1 MRKGG
6 REDKTGAEEP
16 EPPRVFRKAPIRAA
30 ASADRLAR
38 LIAEK
43 RGFPTLTIARR
54 WRDIAGEA
62 LAAHTQ
68 PMSLTLPK
76 GASEGGTL
84 TLKADG
90 GAALLVQHHQRE
102 IIARANG
109 LLGPGVVAAI
119 KLVQGHVAQ
128 EVRAP
133 KPPAPRLSAA
143 EDAAV
148 TASVAGVGDEALR
161 DGLAR
166 LMRHAV
172 ADTKR
177 R

>member
-1 MRKGG
+1 MAKR
-6 REDKTGAEEP
+6 RDEDKGE
-16 EPPRVFRKAPIRAA
+16 EPPRVWRKGPFRAA
-30 ASADRLAR
+30 ASAERLAR

-43 RGFPTLTIARR
+43 RGFPTLTLARR
-54 WRDIAGEA
+54 WADIAGPA

-68 PMSLTLPK
+68 PMSLTAKP
-76 GASEGGTL
+76 GGGGTL

-102 IIARANG
+102 IMARANG
-109 LLGPGVVAAI
+109 VLGPGAVTAI
-119 KLVQGHVAQ
+119 KLVQGVI
-128 EVRAP
+128 ERVRFVP
-133 KPPAPRLSAA
+133 KPAPPRLTAA

-148 TASVAGVGDEALR
+148 EASVSAVGDEELR
-161 DGLAR
+161 KRLGS

-172 ADTKR
+172 ADSKR

>member
-1 MRKGG
+1 MAKARDDDKPEEEKPRVYRKG
-6 REDKTGAEEP
+6 P
-16 EPPRVFRKAPIRAA
+16 FRAA

-43 RGFPTLTIARR
+43 RGFPTLTLARR

-62 LAAHTQ
+62 LASHTQ
-68 PMSLTLPK
+68 PVSLTLPK
-76 GASEGGTL
+76 GATSGGTL

-102 IIARANG
+102 IIARVNG
-109 LLGPGVVAAI
+109 LLGPDTVATI
-119 KLVQGHVAQ
+119 RLVQGHVGAAKR
-128 EVRAP
+128 VP
-133 KPPAPRLSAA
+133 KPAPPRLTPA

-148 TASVAGVGDEALR
+148 AASVAKVGDDALR
-161 DGLAR
+161 ESLAQ
-166 LMRHAV
+166 LMRRAI

>member
-6 REDKTGAEEP
+6 REDKQGEET
-16 EPPRVFRKAPIRAA
+16 EAPRVFRKAPIRAA

-43 RGFPTLTIARR
+43 RGFPTLTLARR

-68 PMSLTLPK
+68 PVSLTLPK

-109 LLGPGVVAAI
+109 LLGAGAVATI
-119 KLVQGHVAQ
+119 RLVQGHVAQ

-133 KPPAPRLSAA
+133 KPAAPRLSAA

-148 TASVAGVGDEALR
+148 AASVAGVSDEELR
-161 DGLAR
+161 KRLAG

-172 ADTKR
+172 ADSR
-177 R
+177 RRG

>member
-1 MRKGG
+1 MAKAGDDDKADDVPRVWRKG
-6 REDKTGAEEP
+6 P
-16 EPPRVFRKAPIRAA
+16 FRAA

-43 RGFPTLTIARR
+43 RGFPTLTLARR
-54 WRDIAGEA
+54 WTDIAGTA

-68 PMSLTLPK
+68 PMSLTAK
-76 GASEGGTL
+76 AGGGGTL

-102 IIARANG
+102 IMARANG
-109 LLGPGVVAAI
+109 VLGPGAVTAI
-119 KLVQGHVAQ
+119 RLVQGVI
-128 EVRAP
+128 ERARPVP
-133 KPPAPRLSAA
+133 KPPVPRLTAA

-148 TASVAGVGDEALR
+148 EASVSRVGDDDLR
-161 DGLAR
+161 KRLGS

-172 ADTKR
+172 ADSR
-177 R
+177 RR